1 MSEAS
6 SEFDD
11 ISLPGLRRTAGH
23 ARRVIALAVRTAPAL
38 MGAIAALSLFAAFAP
53 AAIVWLGKLVIDT
66 VLRAIQTGAAADRD
80 AAIGYVL
87 AEAGLLAGLLAA
99 RRLATF
105 YKRALHAR
113 LGHGVN
119 RLIFSKTLRL
129 DLQTLEEAGM
139 QQQILLARQHA
150 TARPY
155 GLVTR
160 IVEFTQHALTL
171 ISLTAVL
178 ATFSPLAVL
187 LVVLGG
193 LPLFLNELGFSG
205 AMFRLY
211 TGRTPQVRQRNYL
224 EGLMIS
230 DSAAPERLHAG
241 ANPALSE
248 RYETLFARIHDEDR
262 SRHHRHAWIGV
273 ALIAAS
279 SAVFIAGKVWIVL
292 VTIGGA
298 ITLGAMTMYIAAL
311 KQGQNT
317 VTALLSSL
325 NGAYEDLLYVSNL
338 YALLET
344 SEGRPRGTA
353 RAGPV
358 PGDGYRL
365 EGVGF
370 AYDGGGRPALDDIT
384 LHIPQGHRLGIA
396 GANGSGKSTLV
407 KLLTGLYLPT
417 QGRILLDGLE
427 FSEWAPE
434 ALFERTAV
442 LFQPYQRYR
451 LTAGENI
458 AMGRG
463 LRETGRED
471 LLAAAERGLA
481 KSVLD
486 DLPDGLDTRLSRQFL
501 DGRELSGGQWQRL
514 ALARAMLRS
523 DAKTLIL
530 DEPTSA
536 LDPAG
541 EAEFIETAAK
551 SDRTVILISHRLAN
565 LRASDT
571 ILVLDKGRIA
581 EQGTHDDLMAQA
593 GLYRAMF
600 DTQAQFFAKDAR
612 R

>member
-1 MSEAS
+1 MSEADTA
-6 SEFDD
+6 FAD
-11 ISLPGLRRTAGH
+11 ISLPGPRRTAGH
-23 ARRVIALAVRTAPAL
+23 ARRVIALAVRTAPGL
-38 MGAIAALSLFAAFAP
+38 MGVIAALSLFAALAP
-53 AAIVWLGKLVIDT
+53 AGIAWLGKLVIDT
-66 VLRAIQTGAAADRD
+66 VLRAIETGAAADRG

-87 AEAGLLAGLLAA
+87 AEAGLVAGLLAT
-99 RRLATF
+99 RRLMTF

-113 LGHGVN
+113 LGHEVN
-119 RLIFSKTLRL
+119 RLIFSKSLRL
-129 DLQTLEEAGM
+129 DLQTLEEAGV

-155 GLVTR
+155 GLVMR
-160 IVEFTQHALTL
+160 IIEFAQHTVTL
-171 ISLTAVL
+171 VSLAAVL

-187 LVVLGG
+187 LIVFGG

-211 TGRTPQVRQRNYL
+211 TGRTPEVRQRNYL

-230 DSAAPERLHAG
+230 DSAAPERIHAG
-241 ANPALSE
+241 ADAAITQ
-248 RYETLFARIHDEDR
+248 RYEGLFARIHDEDR

-273 ALIAAS
+273 GLIAVS
-279 SAVFIAGKVWIVL
+279 SAIFIAGKVWIVL
-292 VTIGGA
+292 VTLGGA
-298 ITLGAMTMYIAAL
+298 ITLGAMTMHIAVL

-317 VTALLSSL
+317 VTSLLASL
-325 NGAYEDLLYVSNL
+325 NGGYEDLLYVSNL
-338 YALLET
+338 YALLELD
-344 SEGRPRGTA
+344 EGRPRGTA
-353 RAGPV
+353 REGPL

-370 AYDGGGRPALDDIT
+370 RYDRAARPALTGIS
-384 LHIPQGHRLGIA
+384 LHIPEGHRLGIA
-396 GANGSGKSTLV
+396 GANGSGKSTLI

-417 QGRILLDGLE
+417 EGRILLDGLE
-427 FSEWAPE
+427 LSEWSPE
-434 ALFERTAV
+434 TLFERTAV

-451 LTAGENI
+451 LTAGDNI
-458 AMGRG
+458 AMGKG
-463 LRETGRED
+463 LRQTGRAD
-471 LLAAAERGLA
+471 LLEAAERGLA
-481 KSVLD
+481 QSVLD

-514 ALARAMLRS
+514 ALARAMLRTG
-523 DAKTLIL
+523 AKTLIL

-551 SDRTVILISHRLAN
+551 TDRTVILISHRLAN

-581 EQGTHDDLMAQA
+581 EQGTHEDLMAR
-593 GLYRAMF
+593 GELYKDMF
-600 DTQAQFFAKDAR
+600 DTQAGFYAKASG
-612 R
+612 

>member
-1 MSEAS
+1 M
-6 SEFDD
+6 
-11 ISLPGLRRTAGH
+11 L
-23 ARRVIALAVRTAPAL
+23 
-38 MGAIAALSLFAAFAP
+38 
-53 AAIVWLGKLVIDT
+53 AAIES
-66 VLRAIQTGAAADRD
+66 GAAADRN
-80 AAIGYVL
+80 AAIFYVV
-87 AEAGLLAGLLAA
+87 AEAGLVASLLAV
-99 RRLATF
+99 RRLTTF

-113 LGHGVN
+113 LGHAVN
-119 RLIFSKTLRL
+119 RLIFAKSLRL
-129 DLQTLEEAGM
+129 DLQTLEEASV

-150 TARPY
+150 AARPY
-155 GLVTR
+155 GLVIR
-160 IVEFTQHALTL
+160 IVEFAQFAVTL
-171 ISLTAVL
+171 ISLAALL

-187 LVVLGG
+187 LIVLGG

-211 TGRTPQVRQRNYL
+211 TGRTPEVRQRNYL

-230 DSAAPERLHAG
+230 DAAAPERIHAG
-241 ANPALSE
+241 ADPAIE
-248 RYETLFARIHDEDR
+248 ARYEGLFSRIHDEDR
-262 SRHHRHAWIGV
+262 RRHHRHAWFGV
-273 ALIAAS
+273 PLIAVS

-292 VTIGGA
+292 VTLAGT

-311 KQGQNT
+311 KQGQNA
-317 VTALLSSL
+317 VTSLLASL
-325 NGAYEDLLYVSNL
+325 NGGYEDLLYVSNL
-338 YALLET
+338 YALLEIG
-344 SEGRPRGTA
+344 EGRARGTA
-353 RAGPV
+353 REGPV

-365 EGVGF
+365 EGVSF
-370 AYDGGGRPALDDIT
+370 RYDGGNRPALKDIT
-384 LHIPQGHRLGIA
+384 LHIPEGHRLGIA

-407 KLLTGLYLPT
+407 KLLTGLYLPSE
-417 QGRILLDGLE
+417 GRITLDGLDLAD
-427 FSEWAPE
+427 WAPE

-463 LRETGRED
+463 LRVTDRRA
-471 LLAAAERGLA
+471 LLDAAELGLA
-481 KSVLD
+481 RSVLD
-486 DLPDGLDTRLSRQFL
+486 DLPEGLDTRLSRQFL

-514 ALARAMLRS
+514 ALSRAMLRT

-565 LRASDT
+565 LKGSDT

-581 EQGTHDDLMAQA
+581 EQGTHETLMTRGGMYRDMFEKQA
-593 GLYRAMF
+593 GFYERAK
-600 DTQAQFFAKDAR
+600 AGAE
-612 R
+612 